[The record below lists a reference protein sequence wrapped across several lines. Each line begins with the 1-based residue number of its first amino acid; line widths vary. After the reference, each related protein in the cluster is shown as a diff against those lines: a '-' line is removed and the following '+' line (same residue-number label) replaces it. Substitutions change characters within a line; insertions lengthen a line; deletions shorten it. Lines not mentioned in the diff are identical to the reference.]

1 MTTLAEFMIIASAE
15 NRPPLLEKSL
25 TKKYEELSA
34 TEKIQADCD
43 YKDTNI
49 VLQGLPPDVYA
60 IVNHHKVAK
69 EIWDRFKLLIQG
81 TKLSLQEKEYKL
93 YDEFE
98 NFTFVK
104 GLNVHVFNQG
114 DDPISFLNKAMSFL
128 TAVTSSSVVSDKH
141 VASPVFDNEKT
152 FILEEV
158 SQSKM
163 LAKQNDP
170 ISKEKKVNTSPIN
183 YAELNR
189 LSKDLE
195 YLENNDLKAQLQAK
209 DTTNCKLKEQIKTM
223 RENDKEEKV
232 KHEMDEIETINI
244 ELEHSMAEVI
254 FENKRLHK
262 EIEHLKKIF
271 KDHFDSVKRTCT
283 LSKEHDN
290 SLIAQLNS
298 KSMENADLK
307 RQIPDKVFVIISLK
321 SDLRKLKGKEVENTS
336 QIPIATVVAP
346 SMFKLDLNPLA
357 PRLLL
362 NRKARIYYLKNTQE
376 QADILQGTVKQA
388 KAKQPLDNAL
398 DLACKHAT

>member
-1 MTTLAEFMIIASAE
+1 MAGLHYNKFKEG
-15 NRPPLLEKSL
+15 
-25 TKKYEELSA
+25 
-34 TEKIQADCD
+34 
-43 YKDTNI
+43 KDKVMMVI
-49 VLQGLPPDVYA
+49 VIRRSHNA
-60 IVNHHKVAK
+60 AWFK
-69 EIWDRFKLLIQG
+69 E
-81 TKLSLQEKEYKL
+81 
-93 YDEFE
+93 
-98 NFTFVK
+98 
-104 GLNVHVFNQG
+104 
-114 DDPISFLNKAMSFL
+114 KAMLVEAQEPRQILDEEQLAFL
-128 TAVTSSSVVSDKH
+128 A
-141 VASPVFDNEKT
+141 
-152 FILEEV
+152 
-158 SQSKM
+158 
-163 LAKQNDP
+163 
-170 ISKEKKVNTSPIN
+170 
-183 YAELNR
+183 
-189 LSKDLE
+189 DLGIPNE